1 MIEEIIGELGITS
14 HATNVI
20 DAISFLITTTED
32 IAELKDVCR
41 HGDVQSVNI
50 YLIEKRKQ
58 KVSSNKFINIEEFV
72 CRYNVDPIGTL
83 ERLCQERLDSNKLSK
98 LKSNDPV
105 RIYKI
110 HNSRGAY
117 TRFMELALF
126 A

>member
-1 MIEEIIGELGITS
+1 MIQEIIGKLGITS

-32 IAELKDVCR
+32 IEELKDVCKS
-41 HGDVQSVNI
+41 GDVQSVNL
-50 YLIEKRKQ
+50 YLIKKRKQ
-58 KVSSNKFINIEEFV
+58 KISRNKFINIEDFV
-72 CRYNVDPIGTL
+72 HHYNVDPIGAL
-83 ERLCQERLDSNKLSK
+83 ERLCQERLVGDKLSK